1 MVANKIYKIWGVSL
15 YDIPHVKRD
24 KIDKVKYKV
33 FIGYNNIFKIYK
45 ISKWQ
50 KKIIVSKDVKIH
62 KKSTIKLGATNK
74 EVMPKKN
81 SHFLDGDLN
90 GLLLR
95 ENRFFSL

>member
-1 MVANKIYKIWGVSL
+1 
-15 YDIPHVKRD
+15 
-24 KIDKVKYKV
+24 
-33 FIGYNNIFKIYK
+33 
-45 ISKWQ
+45 
-50 KKIIVSKDVKIH
+50 VSKDVKIH